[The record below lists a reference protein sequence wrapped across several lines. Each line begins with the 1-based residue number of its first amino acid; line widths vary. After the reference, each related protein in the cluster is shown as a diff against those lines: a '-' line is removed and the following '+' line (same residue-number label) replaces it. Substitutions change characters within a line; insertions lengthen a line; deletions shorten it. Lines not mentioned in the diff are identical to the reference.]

1 MVTLGD
7 KDISR
12 SVLFFLS
19 GMRLSTSFQKVKKED
34 AAAEFRHI
42 VLKFSFEGLV
52 SSKCETFP
60 TLETIKITN
69 YVGSEENEDITIT
82 PNHYFALSSLPGYWL

>member
-19 GMRLSTSFQKVKKED
+19 GIRLSIFFQKVKQED
-34 AAAEFRHI
+34 SAAEFRHL
-42 VLKFSFEGLV
+42 VSKFSFEGLV

-60 TLETIKITN
+60 TLETIKMTN
-69 YVGSEENEDITIT
+69 YVDLEENEDIAIT
-82 PNHYFALSSLPGYWL
+82 PNHYFALGSLPGYWL